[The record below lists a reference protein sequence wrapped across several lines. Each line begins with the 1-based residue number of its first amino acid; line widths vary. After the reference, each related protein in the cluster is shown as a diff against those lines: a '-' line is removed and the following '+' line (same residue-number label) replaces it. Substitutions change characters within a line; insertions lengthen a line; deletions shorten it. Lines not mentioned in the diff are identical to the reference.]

1 MDRQKETITKA
12 TANQIRYFRQ
22 MQGLS
27 QEQLALKAELNPA
40 YLGQIERGLK
50 CPTID
55 TIYKIVL
62 ALEISLPEFF
72 SFDTK
77 HGSKQGAQRLQSAIS
92 TLPPEKAEH
101 FAGLMEELISIFTD
115 P

>member
-1 MDRQKETITKA
+1 MQKDTITRA

-22 MQGLS
+22 KLGLS

-55 TIYKIVL
+55 TLYKIVC

-72 SFDTK
+72 AFDAKSSTK
-77 HGSKQGAQRLQSAIS
+77 DIADRLQNAIATIPDS
-92 TLPPEKAEH
+92 KADRLAE
-101 FAGLMEELISIFTD
+101 LMEELIQLLHG
-115 P
+115 